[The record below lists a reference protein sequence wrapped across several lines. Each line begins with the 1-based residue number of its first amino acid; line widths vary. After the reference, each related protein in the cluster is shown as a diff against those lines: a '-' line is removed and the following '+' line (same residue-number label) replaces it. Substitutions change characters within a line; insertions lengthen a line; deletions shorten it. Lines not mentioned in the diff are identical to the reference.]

1 MDYLEGKK
9 KKSVNCKWSS
19 RWRETKQG
27 TVMSDIRRGNFVNIY
42 VGTLTKTKIV
52 FGNVKSVV

>member
-1 MDYLEGKK
+1 
-9 KKSVNCKWSS
+9 
-19 RWRETKQG
+19 
-27 TVMSDIRRGNFVNIY
+27 MSDIRRGNFVNIY